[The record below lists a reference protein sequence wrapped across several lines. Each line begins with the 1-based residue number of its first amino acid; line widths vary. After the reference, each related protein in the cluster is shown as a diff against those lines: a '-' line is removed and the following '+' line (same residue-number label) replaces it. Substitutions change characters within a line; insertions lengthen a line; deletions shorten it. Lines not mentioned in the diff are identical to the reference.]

1 MLIFQRYSWWVAAMV
16 GLALLLAVVGQV
28 GVLSPVQ
35 GLFLNVASP
44 FEKVLNGTFRPIA
57 GLLSNA
63 GEVGAIRDE
72 NSRLR
77 LENEDLRNQIAELQQ
92 NAAQI
97 DDLREALNLT
107 QGDKSVQYLAGSIV
121 HRDASPF
128 TDVVTIDRGSGD
140 GLQVGM
146 VVLSTK
152 GTLMG
157 KITKV
162 TKTNAFVRLIT
173 DTQSRVTAEVLGT
186 GADGSVRGTPGRG
199 LSFDLAQGEI
209 AVGDTLITAG
219 LGGSYPR
226 GLPIGRVT
234 SVSGSNQ
241 DLYKK
246 VTLEPGVRISTA
258 ETVLVLTSFIPE
270 TLDLTP

>member
-16 GLALLLAVVGQV
+16 GLALFLALVGQV
-28 GVLSPVQ
+28 GALGPFQ
-35 GLFLNVASP
+35 GLFLQVTSP
-44 FEKVLNGTFRPIA
+44 VEKVLDATFRPVA

-63 GEVGAIRDE
+63 GEIGSIRDE
-72 NSRLR
+72 NNRLR
-77 LENEDLRNQIAELQQ
+77 LENEDLRNQLAELQQ

-97 DDLREALNLT
+97 KDLQDALNLT
-107 QGDKSVQYLAGSIV
+107 QGDKELKYLPGNIV

-128 TDVVTIDRGSGD
+128 TDVVTIDRGDGD
-140 GLQVGM
+140 GLKVGM

-152 GTLMG
+152 GTLLG

-162 TKTNAFVRLIT
+162 TNTNAFVRLIT
-173 DTQSRVTAEVLGT
+173 DTQSKVSAEVLGT

-209 AVGDTLITAG
+209 AVGDTIITAG

-226 GLPIGRVT
+226 GLPIGRVN

-270 TLDLTP
+270 TLDLNP